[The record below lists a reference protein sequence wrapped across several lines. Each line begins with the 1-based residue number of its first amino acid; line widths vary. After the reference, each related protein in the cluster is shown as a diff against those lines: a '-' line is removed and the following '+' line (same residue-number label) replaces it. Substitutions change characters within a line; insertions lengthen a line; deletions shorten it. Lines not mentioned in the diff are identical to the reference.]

1 MLESCKLIGGKD
13 LKAVLWYNL
22 KPEVQLETM
31 PLLQH
36 IRIMF
41 RPFCSEG
48 EPLNREEKGEMS
60 LTYVG
65 GWMEGY
71 SIYSIFGKRNAVIE
85 SVGWSWNIGKL
96 D

>member
-71 SIYSIFGKRNAVIE
+71 SIYSIFGRRM
-85 SVGWSWNIGKL
+85 L
-96 D
+96 

>member
-1 MLESCKLIGGKD
+1 MLESFKLIGGKD
-13 LKAVLWYNL
+13 LKAVSWYNL

-31 PLLQH
+31 SLLQH

-41 RPFCSEG
+41 CPLCSEG
-48 EPLNREEKGEMS
+48 EPLNKEEKGEMS
-60 LTYVG
+60 LTCGRMDRRLFNLFYL
-65 GWMEGY
+65 WKE
-71 SIYSIFGKRNAVIE
+71 NAVIE